1 MRAVVQRVSRASVKV
16 DDDIVGEIER
26 GLTVLV
32 GVGDGD
38 TAADADALADKLVG
52 LRIFADDDGKMN
64 RSVVDSGGEVLV
76 ISQFTLLADVRKGR
90 RPSFIHAAD
99 PEIADPLVAHVA
111 HRIAGHG
118 VEVATG
124 EFGAHMAVDL
134 VNDGPVTIVIE
145 TVDGR
150 IQ

>member
-1 MRAVVQRVSRASVKV
+1 MRAVVQRVSRASVTV
-16 DDDIVGEIER
+16 DGDLVGEIER
-26 GLTVLV
+26 GLAVLV

-52 LRIFADDDGKMN
+52 LRIFPDDDGKMN

-90 RPSFIHAAD
+90 RPSFIRAAD

-111 HRIAGHG
+111 QRIAGHEVG
-118 VEVATG
+118 VATG